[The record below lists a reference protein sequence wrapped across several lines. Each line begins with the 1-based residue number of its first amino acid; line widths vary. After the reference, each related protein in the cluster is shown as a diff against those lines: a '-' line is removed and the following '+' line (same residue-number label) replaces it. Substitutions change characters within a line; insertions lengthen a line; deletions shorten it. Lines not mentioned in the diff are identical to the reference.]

1 MDCKVYVYAY
11 MHTDVQNYRSVPVYE
26 QHPIHE
32 VFFFFLAFRK
42 PKWSPNTVQFLYQF
56 MILKSFSEAMAV

>member
-1 MDCKVYVYAY
+1 
-11 MHTDVQNYRSVPVYE
+11 MHICTQMYRITGLYLFMSNTL
-26 QHPIHE
+26 
-32 VFFFFLAFRK
+32 FMKCFFFLAFRK